1 VEKSLDTDKKRIDV
15 LNVPVDIIHE
25 DSLEQIIKVML
36 ANGEFNQIVLLRFK
50 DLMRARR
57 SKEYRRL
64 LSNASL
70 VVPVSPAIVA
80 GASFLRR
87 GKPEKF
93 MPFDFV
99 IRLLGI
105 LEKQKGS
112 LYLLSSRPG
121 DLQKTEQNLRAS
133 FPEVRLVGRYTGHFP
148 KEAKDNIV
156 MAIKKASP
164 NLLLAGTG
172 IRGREKWLYAHRQQ
186 LNTGLFLWCGECFDI
201 FCGKREK
208 PSRAVWNHGLEFF
221 PRFFRNPFRVFFI
234 LLFFYYLF
242 LLLIFRIFRL

>member
-1 VEKSLDTDKKRIDV
+1 VEKLVDIDKKRIDV
-15 LNVPVDIIHE
+15 LNVPLDIVHE
-25 DSLEQIIKVML
+25 DSLEKVIKVML
-36 ANGEFNQIVLLRFK
+36 LNGEYNQIVLLRFK

-57 SKEYRRL
+57 SQEYRRL
-64 LSNASL
+64 LSKASL
-70 VVPVSPAIVA
+70 VIPVSPCITA
-80 GASFLRR
+80 GAAFLKK

-99 IRLLGI
+99 IKLLGI

-112 LYLLSSRPG
+112 LYLLSSKPD

-133 FPEVRLVGRYTGHFP
+133 FPEIRLVGRYTGYFS

-156 MAIKKASP
+156 VAIKKASP

-172 IRGREKWLYAHRQQ
+172 VRKKEKWLYNHRQQ

-208 PSRAVWNHGLEFF
+208 PSRALWSSGFEFI
-221 PRFFRNPFRVFFI
+221 PRFFRNPFRI
-234 LLFFYYLF
+234 LYIPLFLYYLL
-242 LLLIFRIFRL
+242 LLLIYRMLKL